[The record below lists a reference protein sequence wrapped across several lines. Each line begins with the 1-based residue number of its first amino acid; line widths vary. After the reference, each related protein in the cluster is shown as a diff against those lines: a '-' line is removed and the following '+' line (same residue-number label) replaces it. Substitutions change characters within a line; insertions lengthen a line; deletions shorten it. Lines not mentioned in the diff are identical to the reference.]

1 MSSAVPA
8 QDRPVRVSSREVD
21 RWVRRFEA
29 AWKAGKRP
37 NLENFLPPEARL
49 RAEVLVELVHIDM
62 EYRFDDGENV
72 RIETYFLRYPALT
85 SERAT
90 ALDLIAAEF
99 EHRQRLTGPTV
110 EEYLERFPEY
120 RADLMLEC
128 QPRKICRSSLDP
140 ASRDRYAQPARP
152 GTNTAAAAE
161 GGLAKI
167 GKFQLMELLGTGAFG
182 NVYKAWDGDLERV
195 VALKIPRAGADESDR
210 FVKEARSAARLQH
223 PNIVGLHEAGQI
235 DGTWFIA
242 SEFVSG
248 TTLAERCRQGPWPAR
263 EAAEALAV
271 VAEALD
277 YAHRQGVVHRDIKPS
292 NILLDAENK
301 PHLTDFGL
309 AKRDKAA
316 SAATMTGQVVGTPAY
331 MSPEQ
336 ARGDSKHVD
345 GRTDV
350 YSLGVVLYQMLTGL
364 LPFPGDNLVEFV
376 KALNDDPVPPRH
388 LNPRVPRELETVCLR
403 AMSRKP
409 NRRYPTAA
417 ALAEDL
423 RRFLAGWPVKAR
435 RTGPTVRAARWL
447 RRKLLLPALILA
459 LQVVIILAA
468 IKVTL
473 AFVQAN
479 AERPG
484 NETPKAKAD
493 APAEPKPME
502 KSKVNLQ
509 PKTILQPGA
518 GKKR

>member
-1 MSSAVPA
+1 
-8 QDRPVRVSSREVD
+8 
-21 RWVRRFEA
+21 
-29 AWKAGKRP
+29 
-37 NLENFLPPEARL
+37 
-49 RAEVLVELVHIDM
+49 
-62 EYRFDDGENV
+62 
-72 RIETYFLRYPALT
+72 
-85 SERAT
+85 
-90 ALDLIAAEF
+90 LDLIAAEF
-99 EHRQRLTGPTV
+99 EHRQRLAGPTV
-110 EEYLERFPEY
+110 EEYLDRFPEY
-120 RADLMLEC
+120 RADLVLEC

-140 ASRDRYAQPARP
+140 ASRDRYARPAQPSA
-152 GTNTAAAAE
+152 NTAAVAE
-161 GGLAKI
+161 AGLARI

-248 TTLAERCRQGPWPAR
+248 TTLAEKCRQGPWPPR
-263 EAAEALAV
+263 EAAEMLAI

-277 YAHRQGVVHRDIKPS
+277 YAHRQGIVHRDIKPS

-309 AKRDKAA
+309 AKRDKAV
-316 SAATMTGQVVGTPAY
+316 SAPTMTGQVVGTPAY

-336 ARGDSKHVD
+336 ARGHSKHVD
-345 GRTDV
+345 GRSDV
-350 YSLGVVLYQMLTGL
+350 YSLGVVLYQMVTGL

-388 LNPRVPRELETVCLR
+388 LNPHVPRELETVCLR

-435 RTGPTVRAARWL
+435 RAGPTVRAARWL
-447 RRKLLLPALILA
+447 RRKLLLPALVLA
-459 LQVVIILAA
+459 LQVVIILAV

-473 AFVQAN
+473 AMVQAD
-479 AERPG
+479 AERPAK
-484 NETPKAKAD
+484 ETPNARED
-493 APAEPKPME
+493 APPEPKPVQ
-502 KSKVNLQ
+502 KAKGVDL
-509 PKTILQPGA
+509 PKAITLPGVT
-518 GKKR
+518 KKK